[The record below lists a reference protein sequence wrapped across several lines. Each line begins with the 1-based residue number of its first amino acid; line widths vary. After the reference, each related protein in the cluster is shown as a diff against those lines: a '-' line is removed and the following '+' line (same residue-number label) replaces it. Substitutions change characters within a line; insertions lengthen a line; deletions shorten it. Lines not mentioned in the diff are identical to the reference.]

1 MSLRG
6 KVALVTGGT
15 RGIGKGIA
23 LELAAAGATVY
34 VTGRTKERRN
44 DNVGGSLD
52 ETVEE
57 IEAAGGVGI
66 GVICDHSKDEEVKA
80 LFERLVSEAGRLD
93 ILVNNAYAA
102 VNAIGK
108 FAGKNFWEEPEWMW
122 DCVNNVGLRNHYLCT
137 YHAAKLLMVP
147 RGSGLIVNV
156 SSYGGIKYV
165 FNAAYGVGK
174 AAMDR
179 MAADCGSELR
189 CHGVTMIS
197 LMPGAVRT
205 EEIMAKIKSGEGG
218 LGSTPDMRERFLQGE
233 TTQFPGRCIVA
244 LAQDPHLLTR
254 SGKILLTC
262 DLADEYG
269 LRDVDGRQPANIR
282 SLKGILNTPWMKIPG
297 ILKALSWFIPS
308 FIKIPKWLLHLASN
322 KF

>member
-1 MSLRG
+1 MSLKG
-6 KVALVTGGT
+6 EVALVTGGT

-23 LELAAAGATVY
+23 MELAAAGATVY
-34 VTGRTKERRN
+34 VTGRTKTAKQEG
-44 DNVGGSLD
+44 VGGSLD

-57 IEAAGGVGI
+57 IKAVGGVGV
-66 GVICDHSKDEEVKA
+66 GVVCDHSKDEDVKA
-80 LFERLVSEAGRLD
+80 LFEQIVAEVGRLD

-102 VNAIGK
+102 VNAVGEYSGK
-108 FAGKNFWEEPEWMW
+108 KFWEAPEWMW

-137 YHAAKLLMVP
+137 YHAARLLMVP
-147 RGSGLIVNV
+147 RGTGFIVNV
-156 SSYGGIKYV
+156 SSYGGLRYV
-165 FNAAYGVGK
+165 FNPAYGVGK

-189 CHGVTMIS
+189 SSGITMIS

-205 EEIMAKIKSGEGG
+205 EEIMAKIDGEMMAARPG
-218 LGSTPDMRERFLQGE
+218 MRERFLQGE
-233 TTQFPGRCIVA
+233 TTAFPGRCIVA
-244 LAQDPHLLTR
+244 LAQDPHLLTK

-269 LRDVDGRQPANIR
+269 LVDVDGRVPINIR
-282 SLKGILNTPWMKIPG
+282 SVKAIVNGPWAGAPI
-297 ILKALSWFIPS
+297 ILKILTWFIPS
-308 FIKIPKWLLHLASN
+308 FIKIPKWMLHLASN

>member
-1 MSLRG
+1 MSLKG

-23 LELAAAGATVY
+23 MELAAAGATVY

-44 DNVGGSLD
+44 DSVGGSLD

-57 IEAAGGVGI
+57 IEAVGGI
-66 GVICDHSKDEEVKA
+66 GVGVVCDHSNDDEVKA
-80 LFERLVSEAGRLD
+80 LFEQLQSEAGRLD

-102 VNAIGK
+102 VKAIGDYASK
-108 FAGKNFWEEPEWMW
+108 KFWEEPEWMW
-122 DCVNNVGLRNHYLCT
+122 DRVNNVGLRNHYLCT
-137 YHAAKLLMVP
+137 YQAAKLFMVP
-147 RGSGLIVNV
+147 QRSGFIVNI
-156 SSYGGIKYV
+156 SSYGGLKYV
-165 FNAAYGVGK
+165 FNAAYGIGK

-179 MAADCGSELR
+179 MAADCGSELKSS
-189 CHGVTMIS
+189 GVTMIS

-205 EEIMAKIKSGEGG
+205 EEIMTKISRGEGI
-218 LGSTPDMRERFLQGE
+218 GSTPGMKERFLQGE
-233 TTQFPGRCIVA
+233 TTAFPGRCIVA
-244 LAQDPHLLTR
+244 LAQDPDLLQR

-269 LRDVDGRQPANIR
+269 LIDVDGRVPSNIR
-282 SLKGILNTPWMKIPG
+282 SVKAIVNTPWVGAPTL
-297 ILKALSWFIPS
+297 LKVLAWFIPS
-308 FIKIPKWLLHLASN
+308 FVKIPKWLLHLASN